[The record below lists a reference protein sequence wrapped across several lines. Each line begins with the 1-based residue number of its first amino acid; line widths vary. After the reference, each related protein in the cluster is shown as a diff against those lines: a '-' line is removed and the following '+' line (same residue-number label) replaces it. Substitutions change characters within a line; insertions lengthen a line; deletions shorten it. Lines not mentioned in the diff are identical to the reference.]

1 MARVAF
7 HSDTEGWVAGR
18 PFVRPLKGPREGAR
32 GVEPDGFELQ
42 AGCRASSSPTAAA
55 SPPMS
60 LISVYS

>member
-1 MARVAF
+1 MGGG
-7 HSDTEGWVAGR
+7 T
-18 PFVRPLKGPREGAR
+18 PFERPLLGPREVAR
-32 GVEPDGFELQ
+32 GAEPIGLELQ